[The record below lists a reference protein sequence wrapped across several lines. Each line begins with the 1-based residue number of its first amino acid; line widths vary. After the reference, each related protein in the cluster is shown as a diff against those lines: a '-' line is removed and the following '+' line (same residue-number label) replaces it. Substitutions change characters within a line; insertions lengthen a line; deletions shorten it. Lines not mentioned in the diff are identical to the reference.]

1 MKKPIMGELIVKY
14 KSENL
19 SYLINLQVA
28 EHVQDKSVADI
39 LKYFPPDVEIEFKE
53 LY

>member
-1 MKKPIMGELIVKY
+1 MKPSMGELIVKY
-14 KSENL
+14 KGEDL
-19 SYLINLQVA
+19 SYLIKLKVA
-28 EHVQDKSVADI
+28 NNVQDQAVEDI

>member
-1 MKKPIMGELIVKY
+1 MKPSMGELIVKY
-14 KSENL
+14 KGKDL

-28 EHVQDKSVADI
+28 DNVQDKVVGDI

>member
-1 MKKPIMGELIVKY
+1 MKPSMGELIIKH
-14 KSENL
+14 KSETL

-28 EHVQDKSVADI
+28 EHVQDQAVQDI
-39 LKYFPPDVEIEFKE
+39 LKYFPPDVDIEFKE

>member
-1 MKKPIMGELIVKY
+1 MKPSMGELIVKY
-14 KSENL
+14 KGNNL
-19 SYLINLQVA
+19 SYLINLKV
-28 EHVQDKSVADI
+28 ESHVQDKAVEDI